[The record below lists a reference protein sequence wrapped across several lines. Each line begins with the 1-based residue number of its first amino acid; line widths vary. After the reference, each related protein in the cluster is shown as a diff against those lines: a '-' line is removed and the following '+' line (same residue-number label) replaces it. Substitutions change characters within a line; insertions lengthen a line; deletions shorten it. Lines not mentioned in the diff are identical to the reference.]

1 MDEAHREEDEV
12 GFDYFRTA
20 CLPHFGTSAVFR
32 RQPFHLFDFDAFQC
46 VLFADE
52 TDGGEVPAA
61 DASFF
66 VAAARFQHLRVQG
79 PGSCRVMSDGRL
91 GHDFDLRH
99 VSGFVAIGC
108 PDAVAS
114 RVAAT
119 DDEDFLAF
127 AVDDVFRRDDDAFE
141 DTVLL

>member
-1 MDEAHREEDEV
+1 MRRG
-12 GFDYFRTA
+12 GFQY
-20 CLPHFGTSAVFR
+20 
-32 RQPFHLFDFDAFQC
+32 
-46 VLFADE
+46 
-52 TDGGEVPAA
+52 DGE
-61 DASFF
+61 
-66 VAAARFQHLRVQG
+66 LG
-79 PGSCRVMSDGRL
+79 PWSGRILSYGRL

>member
-1 MDEAHREEDEV
+1 MI
-12 GFDYFRTA
+12 
-20 CLPHFGTSAVFR
+20 SI
-32 RQPFHLFDFDAFQC
+32 C
-46 VLFADE
+46 VTLAALWRLAD
-52 TDGGEVPAA
+52 
-61 DASFF
+61 
-66 VAAARFQHLRVQG
+66 
-79 PGSCRVMSDGRL
+79 
-91 GHDFDLRH
+91 
-99 VSGFVAIGC
+99 

>member
-1 MDEAHREEDEV
+1 
-12 GFDYFRTA
+12 
-20 CLPHFGTSAVFR
+20 
-32 RQPFHLFDFDAFQC
+32 
-46 VLFADE
+46 
-52 TDGGEVPAA
+52 
-61 DASFF
+61 
-66 VAAARFQHLRVQG
+66 
-79 PGSCRVMSDGRL
+79 MSDGRL

-127 AVDDVFRRDDDAFE
+127 AVDDVFRRDDDLSIPRLVKKPWFAVDDVFRRDDDAFE